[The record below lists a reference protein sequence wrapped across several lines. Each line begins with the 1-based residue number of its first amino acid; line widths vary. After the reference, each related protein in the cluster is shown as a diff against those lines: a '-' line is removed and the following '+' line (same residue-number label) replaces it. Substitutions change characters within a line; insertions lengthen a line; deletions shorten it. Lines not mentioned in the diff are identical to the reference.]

1 MSLNADDKFAIH
13 ELITDLYL
21 RIDAQD
27 AAGFAGLFTSDG
39 VFRAPYGDFKG
50 HAAVEKFMAD
60 HIAAGQEDGVRHFV
74 TNLVITPAG
83 QNAVV
88 RFYIIKLKV
97 ATGPSFVATADG
109 TFQVAKTPA
118 GWRIAE
124 FALNI
129 DKPKN

>member
-1 MSLNADDKFAIH
+1 MTLNADDKLAIH

-27 AAGFAGLFTSDG
+27 AAGFAQLFTADG

-74 TNLVITPAG
+74 TNFVVKGTGA
-83 QNAVV
+83 NAVV
-88 RFYIIKLKV
+88 KFYIIKLKV

-109 TFQVAKTPA
+109 TFQVSKTAA

-129 DKPKN
+129 DRPKN

>member
-1 MSLNADDKFAIH
+1 MNLLAEDKLAIH
-13 ELITDLYL
+13 ELITELYI

-27 AAGFAGLFTSDG
+27 AAGFAEKFAEDG

-50 HAAVEKFMAD
+50 HAKVQKFMED

-74 TNLVITPAG
+74 TNLVVEPAG
-83 QNAVV
+83 AEATVK
-88 RFYIIKLKV
+88 FYILKLKV

-109 TFQVAKTPA
+109 TFRVKKTSQ

-124 FALNI
+124 FALNV